1 MKKSSSTMMRLSKIS
16 IIIII
21 ITTILLIIINGS
33 NASRTCPRGCD
44 CIETLLITNCSE
56 SSQLEYV
63 PHTLNPALKKLYLPQ
78 NNIRRIDSA
87 FDVYKNL
94 IYLDL
99 SSNLISTIVDDN
111 FRYNNELQIILLK
124 NNTLVTLRPKA
135 FNGLNQLKI
144 LDLSYNRIEMIND
157 TIFKNLNTLQI
168 LDLSYNLLKVLN
180 ENTFVGLRNLI
191 NLNISNNLIT
201 KFTTNLF
208 SNTPVLIHLNASFN
222 EFEHLDD
229 NWFIALYDL
238 TVLDLSSCHI
248 ASLSPNCFNGLNNLT
263 ILNLN
268 NNSLMAIPSAS
279 FLPKN
284 VIQVLNIGQNPF
296 PFIHPKSFYHLKHLK
311 RLYIT
316 NTSSLAKIHVDAF
329 DGIENVEILELS
341 NNQALKH
348 IDANVF
354 DNLYSLS
361 SLILSNNSFEN
372 LQIDL
377 ITKYKKFDLYLDVR
391 GNPFNCNCSLEWL
404 NFHLIRMF
412 NKTVSSNPDYFLNQN
427 ITFPIFNLATLL
439 NENVSEIIMKQNAL
453 DVRCYSP
460 FALKDKFIIKLHK
473 DKFGC
478 FLLESIIPIII
489 GAMFGML
496 IISGVI
502 ILLVIQCR
510 NQLSGFVKN
519 QLYYNENQRN
529 SNNHFDLYPKPEFVF
544 ISTYNDFY
552 KSPANIN
559 AAMEE
564 FSVHYPLNQQ
574 QATAHHQQHQQPTT
588 EL

>member
-1 MKKSSSTMMRLSKIS
+1 MIKIMKKISSSSSTTIMMALSFS
-16 IIIII
+16 IIII
-21 ITTILLIIINGS
+21 LIIVNSVI
-33 NASRTCPRGCD
+33 ASRTCPRGCD
-44 CIETLLITNCSE
+44 CIETLLITNCSV

-63 PHTLNPALKKLYLPQ
+63 PHTLNPSLKKLYLPR
-78 NNIRRIDSA
+78 NNIRRIDTA

-99 SSNLISTIVDDN
+99 SSNLITTIVNNN
-111 FRYNNELQIILLK
+111 FQYNSELQTILLK
-124 NNTLVTLRPKA
+124 NNSLAMLEPKA
-135 FNGLNQLKI
+135 FNGLNLLKI
-144 LDLSYNRIEMIND
+144 LDLSFNRIEMINGS
-157 TIFKNLNTLQI
+157 IFKNLNSLQI
-168 LDLSYNLLKVLN
+168 LDLSFNLLKILN

-191 NLNISNNLIT
+191 NLNISNNLIM
-201 KFTTNLF
+201 KLSTNLF
-208 SNTPVLIHLNASFN
+208 SNIPKLINLNISMN
-222 EFEHLDD
+222 QLEHLDD

-238 TVLDLSSCHI
+238 TVLDLSSCHLS
-248 ASLSPNCFNGLNNLT
+248 SLSSYCFNGLNNLT

-284 VIQVLNIGQNPF
+284 VIQVLNIGNNPF

-311 RLYIT
+311 QIYLT
-316 NTSSLAKIHVDAF
+316 NASSLAKIHVDAF
-329 DGIENVEILELS
+329 DGVENLEMLELS

-348 IDANVF
+348 IDSNVF
-354 DNLYSLS
+354 NNLYSLS
-361 SLILSNNSFEN
+361 SLILSNNSFES
-372 LQIDL
+372 LEIDL
-377 ITKYKKFDLYLDVR
+377 ITKYKKYDLYLDVR
-391 GNPFNCNCSLEWL
+391 GNPFSCNCSLEWL

-412 NKTVSSNPDYFLNQN
+412 NKTISSNPDYFLNQN
-427 ITFPIFNLATLL
+427 ITFPIFNLVTLL

-460 FALKDKFIIKLHK
+460 FSLKDKFIIKLHK

-478 FLLESIIPIII
+478 FLLESYIPIII
-489 GAMFGML
+489 GGLFGLL
-496 IISGVI
+496 IIGGVI

-519 QLYYNENQRN
+519 QLYTENQFK
-529 SNNHFDLYPKPEFVF
+529 NNQFDLYPKPEFVF

-552 KSPANIN
+552 KNPANIN

-564 FSVHYPLNQQ
+564 FSVRYPLNQ
-574 QATAHHQQHQQPTT
+574 AHQQPPTT